1 LKEIFNQR
9 LQYALSFVRLL
20 AAPLVIILFFKG
32 LPIEVNELMV
42 SVLVILN
49 AMPIAANT
57 TLLAHEYGGDYEF
70 AAKSTTLSTV
80 LSLLTLPLIFLFI

>member
-1 LKEIFNQR
+1 M
-9 LQYALSFVRLL
+9 
-20 AAPLVIILFFKG
+20 
-32 LPIEVNELMV
+32 VN
-42 SVLVILN
+42 VLVILN

-57 TLLAHEYGGDYEF
+57 TLLALEYGGDYEF